1 MFASRRAATRSC
13 SMPRESAYMRPAGR
27 PWRWLSTE
35 VIEYRQGSVKKAGQS
50 SRRSSS
56 RARAYSAFSRV
67 RRADGSAVTS
77 LIHVAAIG
85 FPEAAHG
92 GFGSPSLGR
101 LRAVAAHVD
110 YRDLVRGGRR
120 SSAHEAAH
128 AAVFHG
134 DVARGAHEVQLA
146 QPPRAHLRR
155 IVGEAEIRPV
165 QLHALRALG
174 QHLAHGETVLDLLE
188 HEAGEYGEDLELD
201 AVAELVHAVE
211 QARIGQPIAYALRAD
226 ALLSVRTARAVV
238 GAVDRVARVVGAVR
252 ADQDAA
258 ALGEARDPE
267 GAEKRVEQARV
278 VRVLHVLHV
287 ELPVVREDLDEAPEH
302 TDRPA
307 QHARDAS
314 EDLRAQIVLDGR
326 RLRTET
332 REDQA
337 MERGRP
343 KLARAVGGLGERW
356 RHAPSSVRALL
367 EGDAG
372 EVALQIVRPRVVHA
386 LEVLGRPSVVEG
398 DEGAAM
404 RAAILEGADGAV
416 GRAHHDHGHLADEG
430 GAEVT
435 GLREIRLEADEAP
448 RRPLEDAAELRAVV
462 RLVLVEPVGN
472 ARQAIIRPG
481 PRQLP
486 VAHRRAEIVTT

>member
-13 SMPRESAYMRPAGR
+13 SIPRESAYMRPAGR

-35 VIEYRQGSVKKAGQS
+35 VIEYRQGSVKNAGQS

-85 FPEAAHG
+85 LPEAAHG

-110 YRDLVRGGRR
+110 HRNLVRGGRR
-120 SSAHEAAH
+120 SPAYEAAH
-128 AAVFHG
+128 AAVLHG
-134 DVARGAHEVQLA
+134 DVTRGAHEVQLT

-188 HEAGEYGEDLELD
+188 HEAGEHGEDLELD
-201 AVAELVHAVE
+201 AVAKLVHAVE

-238 GAVDRVARVVGAVR
+238 GAVDGVARVVGAVG

-258 ALGEARDPE
+258 AL
-267 GAEKRVEQARV
+267 
-278 VRVLHVLHV
+278 
-287 ELPVVREDLDEAPEH
+287 DEAPEH
-302 TDRPA
+302 ADGPA

-326 RLRTET
+326 CLRAEA

-337 MERGRP
+337 VERGCP
-343 KLARAVGGLGERW
+343 ELARAVGGLGERW

-372 EVALQIVRPRVVHA
+372 EVALQVVRPRVVHA

-404 RAAILEGADGAV
+404 RAAILEGPDGTV
-416 GRAHHDHGHLADEG
+416 GRAYHDHGHLAHEG
-430 GAEVT
+430 GTEVT
-435 GLREIRLEADEAP
+435 GLREIRLQAHEAP

-472 ARQAIIRPG
+472 ARQAIVRPG

>member
-13 SMPRESAYMRPAGR
+13 SIPRESAYMRPAGR

-35 VIEYRQGSVKKAGQS
+35 VIEYRQGSVKNAGQS
-50 SRRSSS
+50 SSRSSS

-67 RRADGSAVTS
+67 RPADGSAVTS

-85 FPEAAHG
+85 LPEAPHG
-92 GFGSPSLGR
+92 GFGGPRLRR

-110 YRDLVRGGRR
+110 HRDLVRGGRG
-120 SSAHEAAH
+120 SPAHEAAH
-128 AAVFHG
+128 AAVLHG
-134 DVARGAHEVQLA
+134 DVAGRAYEVELA
-146 QPPRAHLRR
+146 KPPRAHLRR
-155 IVGEAEIRPV
+155 VVGEAEVRPV
-165 QLHALRALG
+165 ELHALPALG

-188 HEAGEYGEDLELD
+188 HEAGEHGEDLELD

-211 QARIGQPIAYALRAD
+211 QARIGQPIAHALRAD
-226 ALLSVRTARAVV
+226 ALLAVRIARAVV

-258 ALGEARDPE
+258 ALGQPRDPE
-267 GAEKRVEQARV
+267 GAEEGVEQARV

-302 TDRPA
+302 ANGPA

-314 EDLRAQIVLDGR
+314 EDLGAQIVLDGR
-326 RLRTET
+326 RCRTET
-332 REDQA
+332 REDQTV
-337 MERGRP
+337 ERGRP
-343 KLARAVGGLGERW
+343 KLARAVGSLGERW
-356 RHAPSSVRALL
+356 RHPPSSVRALL

-372 EVALQIVRPRVVHA
+372 EVALEIVCPRVVHA

-416 GRAHHDHGHLADEG
+416 GPAHHDHRHLADEG

-448 RRPLEDAAELRAVV
+448 RRPLEDAAELGAVV
-462 RLVLVEPVGN
+462 ALVLVEPVGN

-486 VAHRRAEIVTT
+486 VAHYRAA